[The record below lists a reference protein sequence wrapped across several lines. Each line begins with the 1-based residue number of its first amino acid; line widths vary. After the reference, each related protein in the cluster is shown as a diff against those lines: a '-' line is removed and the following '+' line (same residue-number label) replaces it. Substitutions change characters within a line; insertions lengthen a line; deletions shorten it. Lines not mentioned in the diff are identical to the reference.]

1 MLSRFSFAALL
12 LALVTATL
20 SYQLLK
26 PLEERRATTVA
37 DQVLEQVYLRALRE
51 FYELAATARESLVAD
66 EPWQLPD
73 AILPY
78 SSDSS
83 FSHIWRIQFELQDM
97 SAVVTPQPAG
107 HPRALLV
114 FHKSQAGQN
123 GQRQVLLDL
132 HEWLAGLSE
141 YAGFGRLQLQL
152 EYRGQAM
159 FDDPQNEHS
168 WFERPDFMTPDFVL
182 KIEREPLLQQLRSSR
197 VMWLVSLG
205 VGLLVFVLLSL
216 LHRARLAHQQTEQQ
230 LQQTYDELAGTTEF
244 LREQMLRT
252 AHSHKE
258 LLKRH
263 YELKDVNNDL
273 DQVQKRLLLSERLAS
288 LGEISAGIVH
298 EINNPV
304 AYIGSNL
311 RELAHDLENLQA
323 FIKRLDQASDSLEV
337 ESPFY
342 QQLLSAYQQ
351 LDIQHVCEDAPEKVQ
366 DCIAGIERVKK
377 IILDMKR
384 LSSKGAAD
392 KRLANLNDDI
402 GSVINIASNR
412 LGDNITLTTE
422 LAELPDIFCNSSQI
436 AQVVTNMI
444 VNAIQALD
452 DQPGEIRLQ
461 ETLTDSDIQ
470 LTICDDGPGMSKE
483 VAAQVFEP
491 FFTTKSSDQG
501 SGMGLALCYKIVN
514 EHGGWIDLQTAP
526 GEGCCFTIH
535 LPLAK
540 EQAED
545 DRPAGAPLASNNGE
559 DDVK

>member
-1 MLSRFSFAALL
+1 VLSRFSFTALL
-12 LALVTATL
+12 LAVVTAAL

-26 PLEERRATTVA
+26 PLEERRATAVA

-83 FSHIWRIQFELQDM
+83 FSHIWRIQFELQNM

-114 FHKSQAGQN
+114 FHKSQAGQD

-182 KIEREPLLQQLRSSR
+182 KIERGPLLQQLRSSR
-197 VMWLVSLG
+197 VMLLVSLG
-205 VGLLVFVLLSL
+205 VGLLVFLLLSL
-216 LHRARLAHQQTEQQ
+216 LHRTRLAHQQTEQQ

-263 YELKDVNNDL
+263 YELKDVNSDL
-273 DQVQKRLLLSERLAS
+273 DQAHKRLLLSERLAS

-311 RELAHDLENLQA
+311 RELARDLDNLQA
-323 FIKRLDQASDSLEV
+323 FIKRLDQASDSLEA
-337 ESPFY
+337 ESLFY

-351 LDIQHVCEDAPEKVQ
+351 FDIQHVCEDAPDKIQ

-402 GSVINIASNR
+402 DSVINIASNR
-412 LGDNITLTTE
+412 LGDKITLTTE

-540 EQAED
+540 EQAEG